1 MFSCFNRK
9 ISNIHPEGVIC
20 VICHEHVQ
28 EYYSC
33 LNCSTKDNEPMEN
46 REGKICDPCL
56 CKLRETHNNK
66 CPLCRCEK
74 INHRYGG
81 DEYWHGNIIGKPE
94 EELVSIDVNTEPPEE
109 NTREASATP
118 ERMNT
123 AQKIEMCILSM
134 KIAKNVFIWF
144 FLFLASGMGF
154 LAMFNFCAPM
164 RSETPLVWDF
174 IIDALVG
181 FVLWMLGAFC
191 CCLGPCS
198 CCQEDCRDF
207 SIKDL
212 LCIFVR

>member
-94 EELVSIDVNTEPPEE
+94 EELVSIDKVSKNITESIGDLIEKKLDSFSSTVN
-109 NTREASATP
+109 N
-118 ERMNT
+118 
-123 AQKIEMCILSM
+123 K
-134 KIAKNVFIWF
+134 
-144 FLFLASGMGF
+144 
-154 LAMFNFCAPM
+154 
-164 RSETPLVWDF
+164 
-174 IIDALVG
+174 
-181 FVLWMLGAFC
+181 
-191 CCLGPCS
+191 
-198 CCQEDCRDF
+198 
-207 SIKDL
+207 
-212 LCIFVR
+212 